1 MKNKL
6 NKKKIQKK
14 KKRERFQTFT
24 KFRMACEDVSGGKE
38 KDEIWWKKGRNL
50 KLESEMKY

>member
-6 NKKKIQKK
+6 NKKKYKK
-14 KKRERFQTFT
+14 KKRERFQTFN

>member
-14 KKRERFQTFT
+14 KKRERFQTFN
-24 KFRMACEDVSGGKE
+24 KFRMACKDVSGGKE